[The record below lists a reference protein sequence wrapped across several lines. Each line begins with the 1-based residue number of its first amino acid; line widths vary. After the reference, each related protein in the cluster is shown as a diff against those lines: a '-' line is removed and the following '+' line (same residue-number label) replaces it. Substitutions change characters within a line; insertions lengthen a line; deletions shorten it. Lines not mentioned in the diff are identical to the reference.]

1 MREGTSISEND
12 WVKEKGAGKERE
24 RAKSEGGRTEPSVH
38 GFSSEEVGHCMLPYI
53 RDQILHLA

>member
-38 GFSSEEVGHCMLPYI
+38 GFSSEEVGHCML
-53 RDQILHLA
+53 HT